1 VRVLWVGHNLAYPPK
16 GGPLQRNYNLLREA
30 AKSCE
35 VHVLAFDQP
44 AIRPAG
50 ISPQDCV
57 RALAEFCTRVD
68 WLPLSTELFKG
79 QRYWLAIR
87 RLASSDPFVIHW
99 LRSSEM
105 MRRLREILHNGF
117 FDVVHFDTLGLAQYS
132 VLVRNS
138 GTVLNHHDVDSS
150 MMTLRAANDLNM
162 LRRRYW
168 QREAR
173 KLREAEQRWC
183 PQFDVN
189 LVVSREDEKLLADS
203 RPGMQTTV
211 VPNGVDTDYFR
222 PRRDPEG
229 KQLLFCGSLDWHP
242 NVEAMKFF
250 FDAIWP
256 RLIRQLGHIEIY
268 VVGRRPPKW
277 LERLS
282 ANDNRIQV
290 TGFVDDV
297 RPYFRKATMF
307 VCPIRHGGGTRLKIL
322 DALAM
327 GVPVIAT
334 SFACSGLSLKNGKHV
349 VLAET
354 PDDFVRQ
361 IERVLSN
368 ATLRVSLAAAG
379 RAIVERTYSWN
390 VIGRSLIAAYE
401 TASRSRRGVS
411 AIRED
416 RPDAI
421 PSA

>member
-16 GGPLQRNYNLLREA
+16 GGPLQRNYNLLRQA

-50 ISPQDCV
+50 ISPQDCA
-57 RALAEFCTRVD
+57 RALAEFCTVVD
-68 WLPLSTELFKG
+68 WLPLSTEVFKG
-79 QRYWLAIR
+79 QRYWLAMR
-87 RLASSDPFVIHW
+87 GLASRDPFVIHW
-99 LRSSEM
+99 LRSNEM
-105 MRRLREILHNGF
+105 MERLRKILHDF
-117 FDVVHFDTLGLAQYS
+117 PFDVVHFDTLGLAQYRL
-132 VLVRNS
+132 LVKS
-138 GTVLNHHDVDSS
+138 AGTVLNHHDIDSS
-150 MMTLRAANDLNM
+150 MMSLRAINDLNM
-162 LRRRYW
+162 FRRRYW
-168 QREAR
+168 AREAR

-183 PQFDVN
+183 PQFGVN

-203 RPGMQTTV
+203 RPGIETTV
-211 VPNGVDTDYFR
+211 VPNGVDTDYFTLR
-222 PRRDPEG
+222 PDPAG
-229 KQLLFCGSLDWHP
+229 RTLLFCGSLDWHP
-242 NVEAMKFF
+242 NREAMKFF
-250 FDAIWP
+250 FDSIWP
-256 RLIRQLGHIEIY
+256 RLIRQLGHVEIY
-268 VVGRRPPKW
+268 VVGRGPPKW

-282 ANDNRIQV
+282 ANDNRIHV

-334 SFACSGLSLKNGKHV
+334 SFACSGLSLENGKHV

-354 PDDFVRQ
+354 PEDFVFQ
-361 IERVLSN
+361 IGHVLSN

-401 TASRSRRGVS
+401 TASRSRRGIS

-416 RPDAI
+416 SPDAI
-421 PSA
+421 PAA